1 MLGVLNQVT
10 GWIISI
16 GQFGKALHRLIYL
29 SIVSFE
35 IVVRHSIG
43 LSNPSDVMLRKLMVC
58 SSVQGGGK
66 RD

>member
-10 GWIISI
+10 GWIIST
-16 GQFGKALHRLIYL
+16 GQFGKALHGLIYL

-35 IVVRHSIG
+35 IVVRQLIG
-43 LSNPSDVMLRKLMVC
+43 LSSPSDVMLRKLMVC
-58 SSVQGGGK
+58 SCVQGGGK